1 MLASSVDD
9 ATFKFFTAQAMPA
22 AIKDGSVEFLGGNT
36 LWLKANQAE
45 NAPDSALV
53 PTLPYARSSIARV
66 VADTTPKQPTSATW
80 PSVACSPTST
90 TTPKCSAINQWIGKG
105 STVGLT
111 DDQIG
116 SFFTIVLSTAAEFSE
131 QS

>member
-1 MLASSVDD
+1 M
-9 ATFKFFTAQAMPA
+9 
-22 AIKDGSVEFLGGNT
+22 
-36 LWLKANQAE
+36 
-45 NAPDSALV
+45 
-53 PTLPYARSSIARV
+53 
-66 VADTTPKQPTSATW
+66 VADTTPKLLNISNLAIGRLL
-80 PSVACSPTST
+80 SSYINDDAEVR
-90 TTPKCSAINQWIGKG
+90 SAINQWIGKG